1 MGISVTS
8 LSPSSVRSPRV
19 SLYRWRP
26 RSSSADIMV
35 LPVPLLRLQCGVN
48 SYEWGKVGNDSAAAR
63 FAAAT
68 PSDDLKIES
77 EKPYAE
83 LWMGSHPKNPSK
95 HVDTGRT
102 LNELFEQNKALLST
116 HITEKYGDRLPF
128 LFKVLSINKA
138 LSIQAHPNKKLAEQ
152 LHARDSKNYPDDN
165 HKPEM
170 TIAIT
175 PFEGLCGF
183 RPLPEIAHFLES
195 IAPLKRMVGDDAAD
209 EFIKVARDEGANKDT
224 QKKALQKAFA
234 GLMTSSA
241 DDVAKEIPNLTD
253 LAKNEGKDFAKGRL
267 PSASGEV
274 LSELVMRLHKSFEND
289 IGIFVLFFLN
299 YVTLQPGEAMFLVAD
314 DIHAYLSGDIIECMA
329 ASDNVVRAGLTPK
342 FKDTDTLIDMLT
354 YNFAPIEEQK
364 MKATDYPYATLN
376 RPAYSASSQI
386 QLYDPPVEEFAV
398 VRTSLYGG
406 EGSRATFEPLSG
418 PSIIICTNG
427 KGKISAGPKS
437 EPMEEGFVYFVGA
450 TAEVVLEA
458 QGGKED
464 EFVTFKAFCEIGED
478 KQKL

>member
-234 GLMTSSA
+234 GLMASSS
-241 DDVAKEIPNLTD
+241 DDIAAQIPKLVE
-253 LAKNEGKDFAKGRL
+253 LAKSEGDGFAKGGV
-267 PSASGEV
+267 SSTSGST
-274 LSELVMRLHKSFEND
+274 LSELVTRLHGSFGD
-289 IGIFVLFFLN
+289 DVGIFVLFFLN
-299 YVTLQPGEAMFLVAD
+299 FVQLEPGEALFLVAD
-314 DIHAYLSGDIIECMA
+314 DIHAYVSGDIIECMA

-342 FKDTDTLIDMLT
+342 FKDTETLVDMLT
-354 YNFAPIEEQK
+354 YNFAPIDEQK
-364 MKATDYPYATLN
+364 MVPKDYPYATLN
-376 RPAYSASSQI
+376 VKGYSSSVDW
-386 QLYDPPVEEFAV
+386 YDLPIEEFSV
-398 VRTSLYGG
+398 VRTALRGG
-406 EGSRATFEPLSG
+406 PGAKATFDPIQG
-418 PSIIICTNG
+418 PSIIICTG
-427 KGKISAGPKS
+427 GSGKISVGKTV
-437 EPMEEGFVYFVGA
+437 EEVKEGYVFFVGA
-450 TAEVVLEA
+450 MAECVLESTTDKD
-458 QGGKED
+458 G
-464 EFVTFKAFCEIGED
+464 EFTTFKAFCEIEEED